1 MDMDE
6 VLIKIKDNYDF
17 DIFGDKYQKTI
28 RKELNI

>member
-1 MDMDE
+1 MDFEE

-17 DIFGDKYQKTI
+17 NFFGNKYQKVT